1 MYVRA
6 NRDGKKKVYAYFI
19 FWYIS
24 WCSMFNDG
32 SYFDGKHAA
41 PVDSLYHYVQGL
53 YVYLNIYNI
62 YIIVAG
68 SYRKFKS

>member
-1 MYVRA
+1 
-6 NRDGKKKVYAYFI
+6 
-19 FWYIS
+19 
-24 WCSMFNDG
+24 MFNDG